1 MMNLKNMIKDQK
13 KVHFSFYRDMELWYM
28 TEDGFEFPVPI
39 KEVGNAT
46 FMAQDKA
53 ILFMRYIRKHMEM
66 LGQARKEQGE
76 VRGCDT
82 CITTQSQFSRSN
94 LECDACLEENN
105 FKEWQPRLKPE
116 EAPVIC

>member
-1 MMNLKNMIKDQK
+1 MNLKEMIKDQK
-13 KVHFSFYRDMELWYM
+13 KVHFSFYRDMELWYI

-46 FMAQDKA
+46 FMAEDKA

-66 LGQARKEQGE
+66 LDQARKEQE
-76 VRGCDT
+76 EPRGCDT
-82 CITTQSQFSRSN
+82 CLTSSLKHARSN
-94 LECDACLEENN
+94 LECDDCSEKNG

-116 EAPVIC
+116 EIPS